1 MSWDRYSQLYDVVK
15 TGNEAYREN
24 RWDEVNFHFLDKY
37 FSLVDV
43 PVLLSNVVY

>member
-37 FSLVDV
+37 IFFSQCSCPLK
-43 PVLLSNVVY
+43 N